1 MSLTVPKFS
10 SLGFGMLAAVRLLR
24 DEAEARLVAI
34 EGQTNWANTNKT
46 AVRFAS
52 TANIV
57 GTRSGSVLTVTATG
71 ALGAID
77 GVTPALGDRCLLK
90 DQTTGA
96 DKGIYTVTSLG
107 GVGLHATFTRAAD
120 ADTSAEL
127 TSGSRV
133 FVSEGT
139 VSAGETYTLTTAA
152 PITLNTTSQTWTKG
166 VTAAALA
173 STANGKGA
181 STIGIEDAASKYT
194 ATNVEAALAEAKV
207 LLDQAPGFQAGAATL
222 SSGTITVNTGITVAA
237 NSEVIPIE
245 IGAITGSANF
255 ASLRELKSSRVNGGP
270 GVGTI
275 VLEAVAS
282 DGAKDA
288 DAAGA
293 IRFVILTPLV

>member
-1 MSLTVPKFS
+1 MALTVPKFS
-10 SLGFGMLAAVRLLR
+10 SLGFGMLAAVKLLR

-52 TANIV
+52 TANLAA
-57 GTRSGSVLTVTATG
+57 TRVANVLTMDANG
-71 ALGAID
+71 ALATID
-77 GVTPALGDRCLLK
+77 GVTAVVGNRCLLK
-90 DQTTGA
+90 DQSTGA
-96 DKGIYTVTSLG
+96 DRGIYTVTSLG
-107 GVGLHATFTRAAD
+107 GASAKASFTRAED

-127 TSGSRV
+127 LSGSRV

-139 VSAGETYTLTTAA
+139 VAAGETYTLTTAA

-166 VTAAALA
+166 VTAAGLA
-173 STANGKGA
+173 SVANGKGA

-207 LLDQAPGFQAGAATL
+207 LLDQAPGFQTGAATL

-245 IGAITGSANF
+245 IGAITGSTNF
-255 ASLRELKSSRVNGGP
+255 ASLRELKASRVNGGP

-275 VLEAVAS
+275 VLEAVGD